1 MNLISMLPPCW
12 QNALTDVLDPSVL
25 PKIENFLSKEK
36 QSGKVIYPAL
46 DEVFSAFTAAPL
58 EDVKVVIIGQDPY
71 HGEGQAHG
79 LCFSVKP
86 GVKTPPSLQNIYK
99 ELNTDIGMQIPQH
112 GHLISWAKQGV
123 LLLNN
128 VLTVEHGK
136 AGSHHK
142 QGWEVFTDAVI
153 KILAQKENLVFLL
166 WGSPAQKKAKA
177 VDPSRHLVLTS
188 VHPSPLSV
196 YRGFFGSKHFS
207 KTNDYLKKHGK
218 KEIDWSRLTT
228 Q

>member
-1 MNLISMLPPCW
+1 MTKIDLPSCW
-12 QNALTDVLDPSVL
+12 QAALDDVLNSETMANL
-25 PKIENFLSKEK
+25 RQFLKGELAK
-36 QSGKVIYPAL
+36 GKVVYPQ
-46 DEVFSAFTAAPL
+46 DEDIFAAFNAAPL
-58 EDVKVVIIGQDPY
+58 DQVRVVIIGQDPY

-86 GVKTPPSLQNIYK
+86 GIPIPPSLQNIYK
-99 ELNTDIGMQIPQH
+99 ELHSDLGMEIPKH
-112 GHLISWAKQGV
+112 GYLTGWAKQGV

-136 AGSHHK
+136 AGSHHG

-153 KILAQKENLVFLL
+153 DVLAKKENLVFLL

-177 VDPSRHLVLTS
+177 VDPKRHLVLKS
-188 VHPSPLSV
+188 PHPSPLSA
-196 YRGFFGSKHFS
+196 YRGFFGCKHFS
-207 KTNDYLKKHGK
+207 QTNEYLISNGK
-218 KEIDWSRLTT
+218 VPIRWDELST